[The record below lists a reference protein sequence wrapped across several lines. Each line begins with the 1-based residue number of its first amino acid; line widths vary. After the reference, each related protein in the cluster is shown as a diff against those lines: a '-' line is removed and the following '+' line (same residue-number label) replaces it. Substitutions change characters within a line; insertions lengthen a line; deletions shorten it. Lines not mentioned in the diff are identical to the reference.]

1 MTLAN
6 LVGVDCSASCANPGT
21 NQRAFLSANEG
32 ANARTGRR
40 RSGYRWLISMLLP
53 ESTLMTVAAV
63 ALLRGRARH
72 GEC

>member
-21 NQRAFLSANEG
+21 NQRAFLSAKEG

-40 RSGYRWLISMLLP
+40 RSGYR
-53 ESTLMTVAAV
+53 
-63 ALLRGRARH
+63 
-72 GEC
+72 